1 MTDAAQ
7 GSPAQGSPTQGSRT
21 QGSPTQ
27 GSPTLGS
34 PALDPTV
41 PNVAR
46 MYDFMLGGKDNY
58 ASDREAVARLIE
70 ISPEVHLAARW
81 NRQFLGR
88 AVRFVAGQGVTQFL
102 DVGAGLPTQHNV
114 HEVAQEVTA
123 DASTVYV
130 DNDPVVLA
138 HANALLAGD
147 ARTAVVAGDV
157 RDPAGILR
165 DAEATGLLDLARPA
179 CLLLVAILHFV
190 PDADD
195 PAKLVAAFRDA
206 LAPGSYLI
214 LSHATMDGYPVQAA
228 TASAD
233 RAGRVYDRASS
244 QLTMRDRA
252 EVDALLAGFD
262 LVEPGLVHVTDWR
275 PAEPP
280 RLTFDAFLGAV
291 GVRS

>member
-1 MTDAAQ
+1 MTDAVH
-7 GSPAQGSPTQGSRT
+7 
-21 QGSPTQ
+21 
-27 GSPTLGS
+27 GS

-70 ISPEVHLAARW
+70 ISPEVSLAARW

-102 DVGAGLPTQHNV
+102 DVGAGLPTQQNV
-114 HEVAQEVTA
+114 HQVAQEVA
-123 DASTVYV
+123 PEAVTVYV

-138 HANALLAGD
+138 HANALLVGD

-165 DAEATGLLDLARPA
+165 NAEATGLLDLGRPV

-190 PDADD
+190 TDADE
-195 PAKLVAAFRDA
+195 PAALVAAFLDA

-214 LSHATMDGYPVQAA
+214 LSHATMHGYPVQAA
-228 TASAD
+228 ADSAD
-233 RAGRVYDRASS
+233 RAGQVYDRATS
-244 QLTMRDRA
+244 QLSMRDRA
-252 EVDALLAGFD
+252 EVTQLLAGLD
-262 LVEPGLVHVTDWR
+262 LVEPGLVHVTHWR
-275 PAEPP
+275 PTEPP
-280 RLTFDAFLGAV
+280 RATFDPFLGAV

>member
-1 MTDAAQ
+1 MTDAVH
-7 GSPAQGSPTQGSRT
+7 
-21 QGSPTQ
+21 
-27 GSPTLGS
+27 GS

-70 ISPEVHLAARW
+70 ISPEVTVAARW

-102 DVGAGLPTQHNV
+102 DVGAGLPTQQNV
-114 HEVAQEVTA
+114 HQVAREVTA
-123 DASTVYV
+123 DAATVYV

-138 HANALLAGD
+138 HANALLGGD
-147 ARTAVVAGDV
+147 TRTAVVAGDV
-157 RDPAGILR
+157 RDPASIR
-165 DAEATGLLDLARPA
+165 RNAEATGLLDFGRPV

-195 PAKLVAAFRDA
+195 PAGLMAAFRDA

-214 LSHATMDGYPVQAA
+214 LSHATMDGYPAEAA
-228 TASAD
+228 ADSAD
-233 RAGRVYDRASS
+233 RAGRVYDRATS
-244 QLTMRDRA
+244 QLSMRDPA
-252 EVDALLAGFD
+252 EVSGLLAGFE
-262 LVEPGLVHVTDWR
+262 LVEPGLVHVTHWR
-275 PAEPP
+275 PTEPP
-280 RLTFDAFLGAV
+280 RARFDPFLGAV
-291 GVRS
+291 GVRN

>member
-1 MTDAAQ
+1 MTER
-7 GSPAQGSPTQGSRT
+7 SH
-21 QGSPTQ
+21 
-27 GSPTLGS
+27 GS
-34 PALDPTV
+34 PALDPMV

-70 ISPEVHLAARW
+70 ISPEVSLAARW

-88 AVRFVAGQGVTQFL
+88 AVRFVAGEGVTQFL
-102 DVGAGLPTQHNV
+102 DVGAGLPTQQNV
-114 HEVAQEVTA
+114 HQVAQAVTA
-123 DASTVYV
+123 DADTVYV

-157 RDPAGILR
+157 RDPAGIRR
-165 DAEATGLLDLARPA
+165 DAEATGLLDFARPV

-195 PAKLVAAFRDA
+195 PDAVVAAFRDA

-214 LSHATMDGYPVQAA
+214 LSHATMDGYPAQAA
-228 TASAD
+228 AESAD
-233 RAGRVYDRASS
+233 RAGRVYDRATS
-244 QLTMRDRA
+244 QLSMRDRA
-252 EVDALLAGFD
+252 EVGRLLAGFD
-262 LVEPGLVHVTDWR
+262 LVEPGLVHVSHWR

-280 RLTFDAFLGAV
+280 RATFDPFLGAV